1 MRVITGY
8 LIRNESRNGILIS
21 IFKVT
26 AEFGLRTAVKERKK
40 EREGKKRSAKTLE
53 ELNMKMQVQ

>member
-8 LIRNESRNGILIS
+8 LIRNESRNSILIS

-26 AEFGLRTAVKERKK
+26 AEFRLRTAVKERK